1 LHAGLGERLREAG
14 LSFDSASWFASPRRL
29 AVLVYALSE
38 QAPDRIPGSPGAAAG
53 TGPGRQRQL
62 DTGSGGFCG
71 PLNKVTADEL
81 QIIDTPKGQRL
92 GLQQLIPGART
103 ARVPPRAGQRRG
115 GIAADSQAYALGRL
129 RMEFA
134 RPVHWV
140 VLMYGEETGF
150 GKVLGIESGSVS
162 RGHRFHAPQEISL
175 KRPEDYVEQLRQA
188 RVITDFHE
196 RCGIGFANRLRPQRR
211 ANWAPQHW

>member
-1 LHAGLGERLREAG
+1 
-14 LSFDSASWFASPRRL
+14 
-29 AVLVYALSE
+29 
-38 QAPDRIPGSPGAAAG
+38 
-53 TGPGRQRQL
+53 
-62 DTGSGGFCG
+62 
-71 PLNKVTADEL
+71 
-81 QIIDTPKGQRL
+81 
-92 GLQQLIPGART
+92 
-103 ARVPPRAGQRRG
+103 
-115 GIAADSQAYALGRL
+115 
-129 RMEFA
+129 MEFA

-196 RCGIGFANRLRPQRR
+196 RCGIIRDQVAAAAGELGATALVDEDLLEEVAAWWSGPWPWQ
-211 ANWAPQHW
+211 AL